1 MFIRLRALALSL
13 PPLIAVVLSFS
24 CVVRAASPGPVA
36 TQVFGQL
43 DFVHNGVN
51 ILDNG
56 GLSNPRAV
64 AVDRSVTPN
73 RLYVVDLG
81 NHRVL
86 GWRSIAGLVN
96 GSLADLVIGQTDFLS
111 WSSQCN
117 NAAVTGATLC
127 DPTSAA
133 VDV

>member
-1 MFIRLRALALSL
+1 MSLRLRASLLAL
-13 PPLIAVVLSFS
+13 PLTIAVVEIALG
-24 CVVRAASPGPVA
+24 CVARAASLGPA
-36 TQVFGQL
+36 ASQVFGQL

-51 ILDNG
+51 ILNNG

-86 GWRSIAGLVN
+86 GWRSIQGLVN
-96 GSLADLVIGQTDFLS
+96 GSSGGPRDRSGGFSILEFTVQ
-111 WSSQCN
+111 
-117 NAAVTGATLC
+117 
-127 DPTSAA
+127 
-133 VDV
+133 